1 MGAHTH
7 WKYNVCSKAA
17 SKYTKALL
25 AAASAVA
32 HLLQRLPKVN
42 LRIFV
47 QDEKLIKHTNHL
59 RGGASTFDLKAGGN
73 ITGISANFTIQL
85 FGFSFDMYCV
95 ADYRA
100 HAMIKFRASVLPT
113 LIYLNEI
120 EWDGHSAVSNELLTS
135 WSGAVRLL
143 SLRELRVS
151 HWELP
156 TPSLGKVFP
165 PPH

>member
-1 MGAHTH
+1 M
-7 WKYNVCSKAA
+7 CSKAA
-17 SKYTKALL
+17 SKYTKPLR

-42 LRIFV
+42 LQIFV
-47 QDEKLIKHTNHL
+47 QDEKLIQYAYQL

-95 ADYRA
+95 AAYRA

-120 EWDGHSAVSNELLTS
+120 QWDGQSAVSNELLTS

-156 TPSLGKVFP
+156 TPSVGKVFAP
-165 PPH
+165 VSKEN

>member
-1 MGAHTH
+1 M
-7 WKYNVCSKAA
+7 
-17 SKYTKALL
+17 
-25 AAASAVA
+25 
-32 HLLQRLPKVN
+32 
-42 LRIFV
+42 
-47 QDEKLIKHTNHL
+47 LITCE
-59 RGGASTFDLKAGGN
+59 GGASTFNLKAGGN

-120 EWDGHSAVSNELLTS
+120 QWDGQSAVSNELLTS

-151 HWELP
+151 HWELS

-165 PPH
+165 LM

>member
-1 MGAHTH
+1 M
-7 WKYNVCSKAA
+7 
-17 SKYTKALL
+17 
-25 AAASAVA
+25 
-32 HLLQRLPKVN
+32 
-42 LRIFV
+42 
-47 QDEKLIKHTNHL
+47 LIICEGG

-85 FGFSFDMYCV
+85 FGFSFYMYCV

-100 HAMIKFRASVLPT
+100 HAIMIKFRASVLPT
-113 LIYLNEI
+113 LIYLKNEI
-120 EWDGHSAVSNELLTS
+120 QWDGHSAVSNELLTS

-156 TPSLGKVFP
+156 TPSVGKVFAP
-165 PPH
+165 VSKEN